1 MWVCTH
7 ACPQGSPGAGDTSRR
22 KHEQRPS
29 LFHVFPA
36 SGAGGGEA
44 ELVGGP
50 PGHPKMTILVAPEA
64 VWSRSLLLLRDKG
77 LQALARPT
85 CTEALA
91 KFSVLVIWF

>member
-1 MWVCTH
+1 MR
-7 ACPQGSPGAGDTSRR
+7 ARKGPRGAGDTSHR

-50 PGHPKMTILVAPEA
+50 PGHPKLAILVAPEA
-64 VWSRSLLLLRDKG
+64 LWSRSLLLLRDKG
-77 LQALARPT
+77 LQALALPT
-85 CTEALA
+85 CREVLA
-91 KFSVLVIWF
+91 KLSALVIWF